1 MISETNVKVKG
12 IEYFIL
18 RYLVL
23 FYPILISL
31 GRFIPIIETLLT
43 FTMLIVLGINCIT
56 NGKLYF
62 KYIVIFVLFI
72 ISSQMDTNTDNHIS
86 HILVLL
92 IFFMAIDCYK
102 NGLYEK
108 VYEEYIKKN
117 NNLLLIQIVIILIL
131 NFIFMFTSLGYSN
144 NYSSDWGF
152 NAFQGIYTDPHQA
165 AYHLCALLVIILL
178 VSKNNKKT
186 RLIQYFLVFG
196 IEYCILETGARVPT
210 ILGLAIGLIFLIYNR
225 IKIVG
230 YTEIANKFFSFLP
243 LIIFGLFALYFCI
256 YHTSFGAK
264 ILNASKGASFDNG
277 RSNLR
282 NMDINYFEN
291 SDTFHKLFGHGTD
304 NTIKSHATKYSGPI
318 WSHNDFFQIL
328 CGMGLIMAIIY
339 CIQWIKLLIAMLK
352 RKKIFGIFIVLV
364 CFAVAFYNGLYIH
377 SRFVFVMPLLFL
389 YFWSNEEKSQVK
401 LVNK

>member
-1 MISETNVKVKG
+1 MISQTNVKIKG
-12 IEYFIL
+12 MQFFIL
-18 RYLVL
+18 KYLVI
-23 FYPILISL
+23 FYPFLISL

-43 FTMLIVLGINCIT
+43 LTMLIVLGINCIM
-56 NGKLYF
+56 NWRVYF

-72 ISSQMDTNTDNHIS
+72 ISSQMDTNTENHIS

-102 NGLYEK
+102 NGLFED
-108 VYEEYIKKN
+108 VYEYIKKN
-117 NNLLLIQIVIILIL
+117 NNLILMQIVIIIIL

-186 RLIQYFLVFG
+186 RLIQYLLVFG

-210 ILGLAIGLIFLIYNR
+210 VLGLAIGLIFLIYNR

-230 YTEIANKFFSFLP
+230 YTEIANKFFSYLP
-243 LIIFGLFALYFCI
+243 LIVFGLFALYFCI

-264 ILNASKGASFDNG
+264 ILNASEGVSFDNG

-282 NMDINYFEN
+282 NMDINYFES

-304 NTIKSHATKYSGPI
+304 NTIKSHATKYSEPI
-318 WSHNDFFQIL
+318 WSHNDVFQIL

-339 CIQWIKLLIAMLK
+339 CMQWIKLLIDMLK
-352 RKKIFGIFIVLV
+352 MKKIFGIFIVLV

-389 YFWSNEEKSQVK
+389 YFSNKEENIQDKI
-401 LVNK
+401 VNK

>member
-1 MISETNVKVKG
+1 MRSQTNVEMKRINFFVLK
-12 IEYFIL
+12 
-18 RYLVL
+18 YLVI
-23 FYPILISL
+23 FYPILISI
-31 GRFIPIIETLLT
+31 GRFIPFIETILT
-43 FTMLIVLGINCIT
+43 LTMLVVLGLTCIIRR
-56 NGKLYF
+56 KLYF
-62 KYIVIFVLFI
+62 KYIVVFILFI
-72 ISSQMDTNTDNHIS
+72 ISYQMDYNTANHMS

-108 VYEEYIKKN
+108 IYEYIKKN
-117 NNLLLIQIVIILIL
+117 DKFLLLQIFLIVIL

-152 NAFQGIYTDPHQA
+152 NAFQGLYTDPHQA

-186 RLIQYFLVFG
+186 RLIQYILVFG

-210 ILGLAIGLIFLIYNR
+210 VLGLAIGLIFLIYNR

-230 YTEIANKFFSFLP
+230 YTDIANKFLSYLP
-243 LIIFGLFALYFCI
+243 LIIFGIFALYFCI

-264 ILNASKGASFDNG
+264 ILNASESVSFDNG

-282 NMDINYFEN
+282 NMDINYFES

-304 NTIKSHATKYSGPI
+304 NTIKSHATKYSEPI
-318 WSHNDFFQIL
+318 WSHNDVFQIL

-339 CIQWIKLLIAMLK
+339 CMQWIKLIIDMLK

-389 YFWSNEEKSQVK
+389 YFSNKEENLQDEI
-401 LVNK
+401 VNK